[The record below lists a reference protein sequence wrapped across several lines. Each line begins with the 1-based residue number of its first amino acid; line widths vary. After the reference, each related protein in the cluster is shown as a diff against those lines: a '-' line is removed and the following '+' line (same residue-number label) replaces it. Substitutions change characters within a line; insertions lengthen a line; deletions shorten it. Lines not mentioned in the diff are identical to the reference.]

1 MPNLTQL
8 RLAAREIFEETRRAV
23 DAGNAVR
30 RAIILEDLRLKV
42 RGTPVDIAAPQ
53 VYAIAPG
60 KAAVAMALALDE
72 VLGERLGRGILATG
86 RQYENLPDG
95 RTLSSR
101 WQIFSGG
108 HPEPNEQSLAAARAC
123 FALLRR
129 ANEEKAAVIF
139 LISGGGSAMIEYPVS
154 DAITLADLRAAN
166 QLLVSCGASI
176 SEINAVRRAFS
187 GIKGGRLAARAPSCD
202 QITLIVSD
210 VPAGEER
217 NVASGPSLEP
227 PNNSPA
233 AKDIVNRYDLLAQLP
248 PSVVRAIQNAKQSF
262 PQYEGIREHCVLLNN
277 DNAVE
282 AAAEAA
288 RRHGF
293 IVKMA
298 PEVSDQPVEE
308 GCRLLLKS
316 LEKLCAK
323 KSDPDSVVCL
333 VSGGEFAC
341 PVRGNG
347 MGGRNLETALRLAY
361 SSDSNL
367 SATVALCAGT
377 DGVDGNSPA
386 AGAIIDDTTMQRARA
401 IGLDPKEFL
410 DRSDSYSFFVA
421 LGDVI
426 ATGPTG
432 TNVRDIRIMLA

>member
-8 RLAAREIFEETRRAV
+8 RLAAREIFEEPRRAV

-30 RAIILEDLRLKV
+30 RAIVLEDLRLKV

-95 RTLSSR
+95 RTFS
-101 WQIFSGG
+101 SGG
-108 HPEPNEQSLAAARAC
+108 QISPAAHPQPKEQSLPPARAC

-187 GIKGGRLAARAPSCD
+187 GLKGGRLAARAPSCD

-210 VPAGEER
+210 VPPGEER

-262 PQYEGIREHCVLLNN
+262 PQYEGIRDHCVLLNN

-347 MGGRNLETALRLAY
+347 R
-361 SSDSNL
+361 
-367 SATVALCAGT
+367 
-377 DGVDGNSPA
+377 
-386 AGAIIDDTTMQRARA
+386 
-401 IGLDPKEFL
+401 
-410 DRSDSYSFFVA
+410 
-421 LGDVI
+421 
-426 ATGPTG
+426 
-432 TNVRDIRIMLA
+432 

>member
-30 RAIILEDLRLKV
+30 RAIVLEDLRLKV

-72 VLGERLGRGILATG
+72 VLGERLGSGILATG

-210 VPAGEER
+210 VPPGEER